1 MSIVK
6 IYTTDYCGYCT
17 AAKELLKQ
25 LGVAFEEIDVSNDP
39 TMREQ
44 LVALTHRR
52 TVPQIFIRG
61 QAIGGFTDLRA
72 LRVSGKLAEMLE
84 GET

>member
-6 IYTTDYCGYCT
+6 VYTTDYCGYCT

-39 TMREQ
+39 QMRAQ
-44 LVALTHRR
+44 LVELTHRR
-52 TVPQIFIRG
+52 TVPQIFIRD
-61 QAIGGFTDLRA
+61 QSIGGFTDLRA
-72 LRVSGKLAEMLE
+72 LHASGKLADLLAE
-84 GET
+84 ET